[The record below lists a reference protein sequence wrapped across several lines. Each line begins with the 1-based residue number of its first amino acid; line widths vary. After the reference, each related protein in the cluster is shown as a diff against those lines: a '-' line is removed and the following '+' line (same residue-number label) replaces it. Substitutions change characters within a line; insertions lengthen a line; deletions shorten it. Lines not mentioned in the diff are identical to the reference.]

1 MDSGYYAACTG
12 LAAQM
17 QALEL
22 VANNLANLGTTGY
35 RGQQATFRSLL
46 AGPGTVALNPL
57 NAAVNN
63 FGLLSGSRTDR
74 TPANLS
80 ATGNPL
86 DLGIAGNGFFVVQSG
101 QQTLYTRNGSFH
113 VTPNGQL
120 MTAEGATVLA
130 EAPLL
135 GAKIPITPITLPS
148 GDVAV
153 SADGTISVGGVVVAK
168 LRLAEFAPATSLT
181 AEGNSLYSAPAA
193 TELPAAATSVR
204 QGMLENSNVSP
215 MASVVQLIAAQR
227 NADMLQRALTL
238 FDNQLNLAAVQD
250 LPHV

>member
-12 LAAQM
+12 LSAQM

-101 QQTLYTRNGSFH
+101 QQTLYTRNGNFH
-113 VTPNGQL
+113 VVPDGHL
-120 MTAEGATVLA
+120 VSAEGATVLA
-130 EAPLL
+130 EAPPL
-135 GAKIPITPITLPS
+135 GAKIPITPITIPS

-193 TELPAAATSVR
+193 AELPAAATSVR

-215 MASVVQLIAAQR
+215 MASVVQLIAVQR